1 MKSEKQW
8 RSENDARTLAEAEKI
23 KNDSLRLKNAQAA
36 AKKMFEE
43 QKEDLQSLSKVARA
57 NKPSQ
62 PLTSKKEPIK
72 LSIPVKRG

>member
-23 KNDSLRLKNAQAA
+23 KNDSSRLKNAQTA
-36 AKKMFEE
+36 AKKMVKE
-43 QKEDLQSLSKVARA
+43 QKEDLQSLSKVAQT

-62 PLTSKKEPIK
+62 SLTSKKEPIK